1 MSKPDAPAT
10 PDYAGAARL
19 QGAANLESARAT
31 SKLSNPEWDNAE
43 GTRRIQYGVGGDPDR
58 VRIIDSMSPRA
69 QEQYDLGQGINTNLL
84 NTASSGLDRVT
95 NQMATPFNMS
105 QVPNAPNLPQSSDAT
120 RSAVANA
127 LMSRLNPQFQRDEE
141 GARTRMAAQGI
152 TQGSEAWNNE
162 MNRLTQAKNDASMQA
177 QVQAG
182 GEQSRLFGEQIQGYN
197 AGQQGRQQS
206 IQEQAYLRNLPLSE
220 INALRTGNMPNMPQF
235 QGFSGS
241 QVQAAPLLQGAQ
253 LQGQNAM
260 DVYNAKVGSYNSLL
274 GAAGQ
279 LGGTAAMM
287 ASDRRLKTDIS
298 LVGKLDNGLNVYK
311 YRYKAGGPMQVG
323 VMADEVERINPGAV
337 GKGVFGGFDGVDYGK
352 L

>member
-1 MSKPDAPAT
+1 MSKPNAPPA
-10 PDYAGAARL
+10 PDYAGAAIA
-19 QGAANLESARAT
+19 QGAANLDAARAT

-43 GTRRIQYGVGGDPDR
+43 GSRRIQYGIGGDPDR
-58 VRIIDSMSPRA
+58 VRIVDTMSPVAA
-69 QEQYDLGQGINTNLL
+69 QQYGIQQGINTNLL
-84 NTASSGLDRVT
+84 NTASAGLNRVSQ
-95 NQMATPFNMS
+95 QMATPF
-105 QVPNAPNLPQSSDAT
+105 D
-120 RSAVANA
+120 
-127 LMSRLNPQFQRDEE
+127 MSRLPGVDTRNESTRQAIAQALMGRLQPAFDRDENS
-141 GARTRMAAQGI
+141 ARTRLANQGI

-162 MNRLTQAKNDASMQA
+162 MNRLTQAKNDAMMQA

-182 GEQSRLFGEQIQGYN
+182 GEASRMFGDQS
-197 AGQQGRQQS
+197 AARQQA

-220 INALRTGNMPNMPQF
+220 INALRTGSTPNLPQF
-235 QGFSGS
+235 QGFGGS
-241 QVQAAPLLQGAQ
+241 QVQAAPLLQGTQ
-253 LQGQNAM
+253 LAGQNAM

-274 GAAGQ
+274 GTVGQ

-323 VMADEVERINPGAV
+323 VMADEVEIINPGAV